1 MIRQLWILKNLSFY
15 NLEILKVIKNLIK
28 GYYNRAIAL
37 SYMKKIDLAK
47 IDFNYAIKIN
57 KNYGDA
63 YMGLGCLLNDNQE
76 YS

>member
-1 MIRQLWILKNLSFY
+1 
-15 NLEILKVIKNLIK
+15 
-28 GYYNRAIAL
+28 
-37 SYMKKIDLAK
+37 MKKIDLAK